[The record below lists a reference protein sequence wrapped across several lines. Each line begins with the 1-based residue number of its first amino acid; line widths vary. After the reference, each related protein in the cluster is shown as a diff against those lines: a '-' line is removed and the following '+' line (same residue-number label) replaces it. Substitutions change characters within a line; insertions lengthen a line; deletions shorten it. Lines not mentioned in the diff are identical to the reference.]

1 MDDNPYHA
9 PQTDVHADERM
20 AKLEAASFLRRFF
33 NYFIDFIACYA
44 IGFVLAFAYLL
55 FAGEGALAWMEQPN
69 LLRDYAMGVGLMLI
83 YYIPLEGMF
92 GVTVGKLIT
101 GTRVVDEQGR
111 PPSWG
116 QVIGRSVARLI
127 PFEPFSVLFSD
138 SRRPAGW
145 HDRLPKTLVVRTR

>member
-1 MDDNPYHA
+1 MLAFALALFGGEDA
-9 PQTDVHADERM
+9 
-20 AKLEAASFLRRFF
+20 LASMEEPSFVR
-33 NYFIDFIACYA
+33 DYA
-44 IGFVLAFAYLL
+44 IGI
-55 FAGEGALAWMEQPN
+55 
-69 LLRDYAMGVGLMLI
+69 GLMLV

-116 QVIGRSVARLI
+116 QAIGRTFARLI
-127 PFEPFSVLFSD
+127 PFEPFSLLFSED
-138 SRRPAGW
+138 KRIAGW

>member
-44 IGFVLAFAYLL
+44 IGFVLAFAYVL

-69 LLRDYAMGVGLMLI
+69 LLRDYAIGVGLMLI

>member
-9 PQTDVHADERM
+9 SQTAMLVDRPAPLQT
-20 AKLEAASFLRRFF
+20 ATFLRRFL
-33 NYFIDFIACYA
+33 NYLIDVVACYA
-44 IGFVLAFAYLL
+44 VGFILSVAIVLV
-55 FAGEGALAWMEQPN
+55 AGQGALARLVEPN
-69 LLRDYAMGVGLMLI
+69 LLRAYALNVGLMLV
-83 YYIPLEGMF
+83 YYILLEGMF

-116 QVIGRSVARLI
+116 QVVGRSFARLI
-127 PFEPFSVLFSD
+127 PFDALSLFFSD
-138 SRRPAGW
+138 SRRPTGW

>member
-9 PQTDVHADERM
+9 PQTAVHLDERLNT
-20 AKLEAASFLRRFF
+20 LEAASRWRRFF
-33 NYFIDFIACYA
+33 NYLIDFIACYA
-44 IGFVLAFAYLL
+44 VAFVLAFAV
-55 FAGEGALAWMEQPN
+55 ALAGGEAALAAMEEAN
-69 LLRDYAMGVGLMLI
+69 VLRDYAIGIGLMLV

-116 QVIGRSVARLI
+116 QVIGRTFARLI
-127 PFEPFSVLFSD
+127 PFEPFSLLFSED
-138 SRRPAGW
+138 KRIAGW

>member
-69 LLRDYAMGVGLMLI
+69 LLRDYAIGVGLMLI

>member
-9 PQTDVHADERM
+9 PQTAVQLDERM

-33 NYFIDFIACYA
+33 NYLIDFVACYA
-44 IGFVLAFAYLL
+44 IGFVIAFAFAL
-55 FAGEGALAWMEQPN
+55 FGGEGALAAMDEPN
-69 LLRDYAMGVGLMLI
+69 LLRDYAIGIGLMLA

-111 PPSWG
+111 PPGWG
-116 QVIGRSVARLI
+116 QVIGRTFARLI
-127 PFEPFSVLFSD
+127 PLEPFSVLFSD